1 MYYLIELVFTPTKTS
16 FSRFLMMKLL
26 FDQVYGIVR
35 HRGADMEWHKCE
47 LDKRE
52 LYEDHVCTT
61 LDDLEPMNCK
71 RSKWELN
78 DPGAVEDCR

>member
-1 MYYLIELVFTPTKTS
+1 M
-16 FSRFLMMKLL
+16 
-26 FDQVYGIVR
+26 R